1 MKREL
6 KDYLEDILKAL
17 SNIESFTLE
26 VDLDSFI
33 KDEKTNFAVIYALQ
47 IIGEA
52 TNKIP
57 KEIQD
62 NYNQVTWRD
71 IKAMRN
77 LIAHEYFGVD
87 LIIVW
92 DTIKKD
98 LPILKPVIKDIL
110 KNLEE

>member
-17 SNIESFTLE
+17 SNIENFTLE

-33 KDEKTNFAVIYALQ
+33 EDEKTNYAVIYALQ

-57 KEIQD
+57 KKIRD
-62 NYNQVTWRD
+62 NYD
-71 IKAMRN
+71 I
-77 LIAHEYFGVD
+77 
-87 LIIVW
+87 
-92 DTIKKD
+92 
-98 LPILKPVIKDIL
+98 
-110 KNLEE
+110 

>member
-1 MKREL
+1 MKREF

-17 SNIESFTLE
+17 NNIEKFTLGI
-26 VDLDSFI
+26 DLDYFI
-33 KDEKTNFAVIYALQ
+33 EDEKTNFAVFYALQ

-62 NYNQVTWRD
+62 KYNQINWRD

-77 LIAHEYFGVD
+77 IIAHEYFRVD
-87 LIIVW
+87 IIVIW
-92 DTIKKD
+92 DTIQKD
-98 LPILKPVIKDIL
+98 LPTLKPIIKDIL
-110 KNLEE
+110 KNLE

>member
-17 SNIESFTLE
+17 NNIERFTLGI
-26 VDLDSFI
+26 DLDSFI
-33 KDEKTNFAVIYALQ
+33 EDDKTNFAVIYALQ

-62 NYNQVTWRD
+62 KYNQINWRD

-77 LIAHEYFGVD
+77 LIVHEYFGVD

-98 LPILKPVIKDIL
+98 LPTLKPVIQDIL

>member
-6 KDYLEDILKAL
+6 KDYLKDILKAL
-17 SNIESFTLE
+17 KNIESFTLG

-62 NYNQVTWRD
+62 KYNQINWRD

-98 LPILKPVIKDIL
+98 LPTLKPVIKDIL

>member
-6 KDYLEDILKAL
+6 RDYLEDILKAL
-17 SNIESFTLE
+17 SNIEKFISAY
-26 VDLDSFI
+26 DLNSFI
-33 KDEKTNFAVIYALQ
+33 EDDKTNFAVIYALQ

-62 NYNQVTWRD
+62 NYDQINWRD

-92 DTIKKD
+92 DTIHKD

-110 KNLEE
+110 KNLES